1 MAAYNQYCALAEALD
16 RVGDRW
22 TMLIVRELL
31 VRPCR
36 YSDLRDALPGIAT
49 NLLAERLR
57 RLEADGIVERREL
70 GPPVATTV
78 YGLTD
83 LGRSLEPAI
92 LSLIRWGGA
101 WMERRRRGTGFRPH
115 WLGIA
120 LRALLEPPPE
130 LDAVFAIVTEG
141 GRITLHAKDGEI
153 ALHDGDVP
161 AVGEIEAAPDVI
173 LGIAAGKVRIARA
186 ERDGAAAIRGDR
198 RTLGRILRPPAPA
211 TERTETA

>member
-1 MAAYNQYCALAEALD
+1 VAAYNQYCALAQALD
-16 RVGDRW
+16 RIGDRW

-57 RLEADGIVERREL
+57 RLETDGIVERREL

-83 LGRSLEPAI
+83 LGRALEPAI

-101 WMERRRRGTGFRPH
+101 WMQRRRRGTGFRAH
-115 WLGIA
+115 WLGLA
-120 LRALLEPPPE
+120 LRALLEPPPQF
-130 LDAVFAIVTEG
+130 DAIVAIVTEG
-141 GRITLHAKDGEI
+141 ERITLHAKDGEI
-153 ALHDGDVP
+153 ALRDDDVP
-161 AVGEIEAAPDVI
+161 VAGELKAAPDVI
-173 LGIAAGKVRIARA
+173 LGIAAGKIRLAQA
-186 ERDGAAAIRGDR
+186 ERDGAAAITGDR
-198 RTLGRILRPPAPA
+198 RALGRLLRPPAPA
-211 TERTETA
+211 TQPLRI